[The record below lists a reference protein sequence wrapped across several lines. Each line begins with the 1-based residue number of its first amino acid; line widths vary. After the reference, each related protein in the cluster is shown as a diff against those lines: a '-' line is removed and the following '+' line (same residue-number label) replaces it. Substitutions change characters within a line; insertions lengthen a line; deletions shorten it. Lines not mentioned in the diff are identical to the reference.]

1 MSRVKKILVVGAGVA
16 GPAVCYWLNK
26 FGFSPTLIEKNKTI
40 RKGGYAMD
48 VRGVAVNI
56 IKKIGI
62 YKAICDMRTQ
72 IEYSHYVDAQGN
84 ILHEEYGEKIGYRQG
99 EEVEIVRGNLIEIL
113 MQAISNIPCHFNQ
126 AIDRIVQQD
135 EKVVVKFKDGQ
146 TENYDLLIGADG
158 LHSAIRRM
166 VFTREEYHLLNLGF
180 YISVFSIP
188 NYLNL
193 KHSEMQLEAKEK
205 LMHISSDENPNTAFA
220 EFMLRSK
227 HELNDIRDEK
237 EQKNFLR
244 ETFQD
249 TGWEANNLLQLME
262 NSGDFYF
269 DSITQ
274 VKMNSWTKGRI
285 ALVGDAGYCASPLSG
300 QGTSLAL
307 VGAYIL
313 AGELRAA
320 EENYSL
326 AFARYNELLHPFVE
340 ANQSFGSQV
349 SETFLVPGEISK
361 EIAEQRTENFLEK
374 LQTVSNAITLPDY
387 PC

>member
-1 MSRVKKILVVGAGVA
+1 MS
-16 GPAVCYWLNK
+16 
-26 FGFSPTLIEKNKTI
+26 
-40 RKGGYAMD
+40 
-48 VRGVAVNI
+48 
-56 IKKIGI
+56 I
-62 YKAICDMRTQ
+62 YKDTCDRRTQ
-72 IEYSHYVDAQGN
+72 IEYGRYVDGQGN
-84 ILHEEYGEKIGYRQG
+84 VLHEEYGEKIGYRQS

-126 AIDRIVQQD
+126 TVDHIVQQD
-135 EKVVVKFKDGQ
+135 EEIEVKFTDGK
-146 TENYDLLIGADG
+146 TESYDLLIGTDG
-158 LHSAIRRM
+158 LHSSIRRM
-166 VFTREEYHLLNLGF
+166 IFSKEEYNLLNLGS

-193 KHSEMQLEAKEK
+193 KHSEMQFEIDQK
-205 LMHISSDENPNTAFA
+205 LMHISSDADPNTAFA
-220 EFMLRSK
+220 EFMFRSK
-227 HELNDIRDEK
+227 NELNNIRDEK
-237 EQKNFLR
+237 EQKHFLR

-249 TGWEANNLLQLME
+249 TGWEANKLLQLME

-340 ANQSFGSQV
+340 ANQSFGSEV

-361 EIAEQRTENFLEK
+361 EIAEQRTKNIMEK
-374 LQTVSNAITLPDY
+374 LKIVSNAIILPDY
-387 PC
+387 DDCGL